1 MIFFQQDDIETIAS
15 ETDSAVEGA
24 AQTIADRVQAAFDDF
39 TRAERQ
45 AVNALM
51 RNYPVS
57 GLGSVTALAQAAEVS
72 TPTIVRLV
80 QKIGFRG
87 YPDFQA
93 ALRAELEEQLSS
105 PLAKHDRWAGS
116 APETHILNRFA
127 DAAMENMRRTL
138 AQIDPVE
145 FDAACDMLAGP
156 ERRIFAVGGRIT
168 HALADYFC
176 THMQVIR
183 DRVIPMAANSGTWA
197 HYLLSM
203 RPGDVLVVFDI
214 RRYEKDLLQLA
225 EMAAARGV
233 AIVLFTDQWASPVAQ
248 HARHR
253 FGCRIEVPSAWDSTA
268 AILVVMETLI
278 AGVQQRTWPSTSQRM
293 NELEQLYDNS
303 RLFRRFR

>member
-183 DRVIPMAANSGTWA
+183 DRVVGLPANTNSWA
-197 HYLLSM
+197 HSLISM
-203 RPGDVLVVFDI
+203 RPGDALVVFDI
-214 RRYEKDLLQLA
+214 RRYENDLLKLT
-225 EMAAARGV
+225 EIAAGRGV
-233 AIVLFTDQWASPVAQ
+233 RVILFTDQWGSPIAP
-248 HARHR
+248 HAVHR
-253 FGCRIEVPSAWDSTA
+253 FNCRIEVPSAWDSSA
-268 AILVVMETLI
+268 AIMVVLETLI
-278 AGVQQRTWPSTSQRM
+278 AGVQQRTWASTSARM
-293 NELEQLYDNS
+293 TDLESLYDQL
-303 RLFRRFR
+303 RLFRKFR